1 MTGIIDIKLK
11 QHSPLIHY
19 QGNQPGAFL
28 SAHAL
33 KAAIDH
39 KMGNSRV
46 GNSKKIVYSLD
57 IRPQG
62 QINKMYYTD
71 LVGSNKLY
79 FGDMGGNSPSM
90 IVYTRGDV
98 ILRVG
103 EYRFEANSPTGPGF
117 YEAGFRESLK
127 YTLAF
132 SNFGKRG
139 SKGFGCFWLAGDEP
153 LEDYLKQELPRGWGL
168 YKIPVQVQ
176 GGGYEQLMKRCF
188 EIIDIYYKNLKSG
201 INYPDGNNPQGSLLY
216 AKAALMRFL
225 DAQTPPKTWDKRH
238 IKDRFIS
245 GGAPTGAKMFRFRLG
260 LAQNH
265 EYRSKRATVHE
276 ASNYR
281 GFTVNYQT
289 LSNGNVSDIAR
300 IPSPIT
306 FKIYCHNDRKA
317 VILFY
322 VNPFIRHPEYLDLQG
337 LTIRATGN
345 SPGAGA
351 PLDME
356 LAGVG
361 DLSLNQLLDF
371 TYRNLITGIYRAPGL
386 DKYQGA
392 KKVSDTLDDI
402 RSKLVKVR

>member
-39 KMGNSRV
+39 KMGNERV

-62 QINKMYYTD
+62 QINKMDYTD
-71 LVGSNKLY
+71 LVGRNNKLY
-79 FGDMGGNSPSM
+79 FGDMGGNSPS
-90 IVYTRGDV
+90 ITVYTWGDV

-103 EYRFEANSPTGPGF
+103 EYRFEAESPTDKGF
-117 YEAGFRESLK
+117 YEDGFRESLK

-139 SKGFGCFWLAGDEP
+139 SKGFGCFWLAGDES
-153 LEDYLKQELPRGWGL
+153 LQVYLRRELPTGWGL
-168 YKIPVQVQ
+168 YKIPVTNQNS
-176 GGGYEQLMKRCF
+176 YIQLMRRCF

-201 INYPDGNNPQGSLLY
+201 INYPDRNNPQGSLLY
-216 AKAALMRFL
+216 AKAALMRYL
-225 DAQTPPKTWDKRH
+225 DAQTPPETWDKRH

-245 GGAPTGAKMFRFRLG
+245 GGAPTGTKMFRFRLG

-265 EYRSKRATVHE
+265 EYRSKSDTKHE
-276 ASNYR
+276 ASSYE
-281 GFTVNYQT
+281 GFTVNFQT
-289 LSNGNVSDIAR
+289 LKNGNVSDIAR

-306 FKIYCHNDRKA
+306 FKIYCHNDRNA
-317 VILFY
+317 DILFY
-322 VNPFIRHPEYLDLQG
+322 VNPFITDSEYLNLRA

-345 SPGAGA
+345 SPGAGG
-351 PLDME
+351 PLDMD
-356 LAGVG
+356 LAGAG
-361 DLSLNQLLDF
+361 DLNLNQLLYF
-371 TYRNLITGIYRAPGL
+371 TYGNLITGIYKAPGL
-386 DKYQGA
+386 NSNQRA
-392 KKVSDTLDDI
+392 RSVSETLDYI
-402 RSKLVKVR
+402 KRNLIKVR

>member
-1 MTGIIDIKLK
+1 MTGIIDIKLE

-39 KMGNSRV
+39 KMGNQKV
-46 GNSKKIVYSLD
+46 GNSKRIVYSLD

-62 QINKMYYTD
+62 QINKVEYTD
-71 LVGSNKLY
+71 LVGRNNKLY
-79 FGDMGGNSPSM
+79 FGDMGGRSPS
-90 IVYTRGDV
+90 ITVYTRGDV

-103 EYRFEANSPTGPGF
+103 EYRFEADSPTEPGF

-139 SKGFGCFWLAGDEP
+139 SKGFGCFWLAGEEP
-153 LEDYLKQELPRGWGL
+153 LKDYLKRELPTGWGL
-168 YKIPVQVQ
+168 YKIPVNNQSS
-176 GGGYEQLMKRCF
+176 YTQLMRRCF
-188 EIIDIYYKNLKSG
+188 EIIDIYYKILKSG
-201 INYPDGNNPQGSLLY
+201 INYPDRNNPQRSLLY

-225 DAQTPPKTWDKRH
+225 AAQTPPETWDKRH

-265 EYRSKRATVHE
+265 EYRHKR
-276 ASNYR
+276 
-281 GFTVNYQT
+281 FTVNFQT
-289 LSNGNVSDIAR
+289 LRNGNVSDIAR

-306 FKIYCHNDRKA
+306 FKIYCRNDINA
-317 VILFY
+317 DILFY
-322 VNPFIRHPEYLDLQG
+322 VNPFITDSEYQDLRA
-337 LTIRATGN
+337 LTIRATRNPPDTG
-345 SPGAGA
+345 S
-351 PLDME
+351 PLDMV
-356 LAGVG
+356 LADES
-361 DLSLNQLLDF
+361 DLDLNALLEF
-371 TYRNLITGIYRAPGL
+371 TYRNLINGNLITGIQKAQRL
-386 DKYQGA
+386 NNTGA
-392 KKVSDTLDDI
+392 KKVSDTLGDI
-402 RSKLVKVR
+402 KSNLIKVR